1 MDLEL
6 KGKTALVTGASAG
19 IGRAIAKEL
28 AREGVRV
35 CVAARRT
42 NLLEELAAEIVAAGG
57 HRPEIIGVDLLDK
70 TAPKKL
76 ADEAIARLGQINIL
90 INSAGGGDGRKDWLT
105 AEDDAWIEAMTFNFT
120 QVRRLTLAV
129 VPDMIKH
136 KWGRIINV
144 SGKAEP
150 DHMNGTTPAK
160 VAVHGFA
167 KGLSREVGK
176 YGITVN
182 SIPPGQILSEQTRR
196 KYSEEYRQ
204 KFSEREIP
212 MGRYGEPQELAYLAV
227 FLASSLARYITGNVI
242 HVDGGQHR
250 FAF

>member
-28 AREGVRV
+28 AREGIKV

-42 NLLEELAAEIVAAGG
+42 ALLETLAGEIVAAGG
-57 HRPEIIGVDLLDK
+57 PQPMIAAVDLMQP
-70 TAPKKL
+70 TAPQKL
-76 ADEAIARLGQINIL
+76 AQEAIAGLGQINIL
-90 INSAGGGDGRKDWLT
+90 VNAAGGGDGGKWL
-105 AEDDAWIEAMTFNFT
+105 DAADEKWVDAMTFNFT
-120 QVRRLTLAV
+120 QIRRLTLAV

-136 KWGRIINV
+136 RWGRIINI

-167 KGLSREVGK
+167 KGLSREIAQ

-182 SIPPGQILSEQTRR
+182 SIPPGRIMSEQILR
-196 KYSEEYRQ
+196 KYSEDYRRE
-204 KFSEREIP
+204 FSEREIP
-212 MGRYGEPQELAYLAV
+212 VGRFGEPEELAYLAV
-227 FLASSLARYITGNVI
+227 FLASPLARYITGNVI